1 MRKLDFDNKKSWEL
15 SDLKNLIEKLI
26 LEKYS
31 IKRIENLL
39 GLTKHQVEL
48 LMAYK
53 YSDSPMSSE
62 PRINKITEEEMIL
75 GVTNYTYDD
84 LAPAEKA
91 IFDNIK

>member
-1 MRKLDFDNKKSWEL
+1 MRKLDFENKKSWEL
-15 SDLKNLIEKLI
+15 SDLKSLIGKLI
-26 LEKYS
+26 IENYS

-39 GLTKHQVEL
+39 GLTQNQVQL
-48 LMAYK
+48 LMK
-53 YSDSPMSSE
+53 YQYSETPMSSE
-62 PRINKITEEEMIL
+62 PRNNQLTEEEMIL